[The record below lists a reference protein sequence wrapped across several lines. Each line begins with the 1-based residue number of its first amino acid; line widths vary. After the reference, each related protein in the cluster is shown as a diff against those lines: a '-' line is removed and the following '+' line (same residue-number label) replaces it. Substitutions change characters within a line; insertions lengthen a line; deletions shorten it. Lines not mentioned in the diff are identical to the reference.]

1 MLKRITLVFCL
12 VAAPAAAGA
21 ACDTALSGLRNQIDA
36 GSVPMMR
43 LALDRLDAEGC
54 NRPTQRAAARR
65 VAGAMARQAQGHI
78 REGRLDQAQEIL
90 RQVPALHWLVQ
101 SSRADIAMARGQ
113 HGEAA
118 KLYNDALDTL
128 SDPALTVQRQELVP
142 VIRTIAQL
150 AQENMMLAG
159 TMSATLSPRGEPS
172 GLMGVLQR
180 GITQEK
186 VPVVPPEVVDPAQ
199 PVEDQAAD
207 TAAQDEAVEFETVP
221 GQDAADHVADAA
233 EHPAPQP
240 GEPFFSAAAEAA
252 RTMPS
257 VYLPVQFEFDSDLL
271 SPSGVRE
278 ASALAAFL
286 RKLEIHSFTLV
297 GHTDDVGSAS
307 YNLDLSLRRARTV
320 RAFLVSQGIHARIH
334 VEGRGEGDPPELK
347 GVALYND
354 DQRRAIAR
362 RVELVVPKNAF

>member
-1 MLKRITLVFCL
+1 MLERITLVFCL
-12 VAAPAAAGA
+12 VAAPAVAGA

-54 NRPTQRAAARR
+54 NRPTQRVAARR

-101 SSRADIAMARGQ
+101 SSRADIAMVRGR

-128 SDPALTVQRQELVP
+128 SDPALTVQRRELVP

-180 GITQEK
+180 GILQEK
-186 VPVVPPEVVDPAQ
+186 VPVAAAPVVGAEVADRAELEVADAGGAR
-199 PVEDQAAD
+199 DRHDAA
-207 TAAQDEAVEFETVP
+207 ELETEP
-221 GQDAADHVADAA
+221 RRDAADHLAS
-233 EHPAPQP
+233 PPR
-240 GEPFFSAAAEAA
+240 EPVFSAAAEAA
-252 RTMPS
+252 RTLPGF
-257 VYLPVQFEFDSDLL
+257 YLPVQFEFDSDRLD
-271 SPSGVRE
+271 PSGVRE

-297 GHTDDVGSAS
+297 GHTDEVGSAS

-354 DQRRAIAR
+354 EQRRAIAR